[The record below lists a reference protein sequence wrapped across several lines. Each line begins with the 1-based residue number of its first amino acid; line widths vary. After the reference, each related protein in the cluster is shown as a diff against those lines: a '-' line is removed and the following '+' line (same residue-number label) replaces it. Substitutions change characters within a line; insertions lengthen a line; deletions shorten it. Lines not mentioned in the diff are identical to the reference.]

1 MIRSAVKFL
10 LFTVLFFVPL
20 FASAQVTA
28 NFTADDTAGCAP
40 MVVHFTNTSTG
51 ATSYDW
57 DLGNGTLSTLTD
69 VSGAYLTA
77 GTYTVT
83 LIAHNGS
90 ASSTK
95 TMTIKVYGLP
105 TVNFYANDTTICP
118 GGSVVFTSTSTSGAW
133 GGMTYN
139 WNFGDGY
146 TSTAPSPTHTYATPG
161 NLNVTL
167 FVTNSK
173 GCINSRSR
181 LPYIHVSIP
190 PSVGFTPAS
199 TMYCHPVAG
208 VAFSNSTVG
217 APPLTSFW
225 RFGDGGTSGLS
236 NPTHNYTTSGNFDVS
251 LKVTDGNGCIDSAV
265 FPGMITVGDLAAS
278 FTYPSI
284 SCPFA
289 PTTFTNTSSTHI
301 SSNWDFGDGSTSTDE
316 IPVHTYTTVGTYP
329 VQLVVYDGTCF
340 DTVLHNIT
348 ITKPSG
354 SFNITPLRPCAPPQ
368 TLTFH
373 GSVPPGCSVSWY
385 SLVFGSLGSGVTLS
399 HLFPAVSHDGA
410 VYGFIDSVTMVIT
423 DTHGCKDTVGQRDTV
438 NYLKVII
445 GGGPHEG
452 CIPVRD
458 TLEAVALSA
467 VWDPF
472 LGPPWYRSGFMPYP
486 YVVDMPYPYSISS
499 YSWNFGDGSPISSA
513 AAPVHTFSVVG
524 GVYNINLSIV
534 SSNGCTA
541 TANPQLAK
549 AGSPPPTP
557 SFTFH
562 PSRACAGQP
571 FYFTASGTGPFDH
584 YKWDFG
590 DGNPDTSASPVHS
603 YTVPGIFQVD
613 LKTVYNGCQ
622 SFHYALHDTVDS
634 PGAVAHIAYACI
646 PRNVVSF
653 SDYSLGDD
661 THLWS
666 FGDGFTSTASNPVHT
681 YPAVSTYSVTL
692 TTFNFASGCRD
703 TGRFIV
709 NLNHLNNSFTT
720 FHPTICRGTLD
731 TFADTVFN
739 QTYRDTSYVTKYR
752 WYADGILTDSLFTT
766 YPTDTIY
773 HSFSTGGTHTMALVL
788 TDNHGC
794 MDTISRTVVVP
805 SPLDSFTVSPP
816 SGCAPL
822 SVTFTDR
829 STDIPGAT
837 FSNYFWKWGDGTT
850 TSTSTPVTLH
860 NYNLNGSYTI
870 KEIITD
876 NSGCKDSLISDT
888 HVVVRKP
895 SAAFNSTVTT
905 ICMNRG
911 IRFVNT
917 TTGTFTSLWLFG
929 DGDTSSVTS
938 PTHFYHSAGDFTVK
952 LIVTDVGGC
961 RDTLTKTNY
970 IHVKPLPFPAFT
982 MDDSFSVC
990 SPFTVNFTNHSTGA
1004 THYFW
1009 TFGDGTS
1016 SIIDSPSAVYITPGF
1031 YTVKLQAINSFNCS
1045 DTAIRHVNLF
1055 GYSGAFTYAPISGCN
1070 PVTTHFAATISSV
1083 ASVVWDFSDGVT
1095 STPSLSTS
1103 ATHVYSTVGTFVPKL
1118 ILTDSFGCT
1127 NFSVG
1132 HDTIKVDNINAGFT
1146 TTPNP
1151 GCQNSAMAFN
1161 DTSSSHFSPITRW
1174 LWTLA
1179 PGYTSTVSNPTY
1191 TYTTSGTHP
1200 VTLSITDAWGCTSV
1214 ITKNVTVN
1222 ALPSIIA
1229 GPFTVCIGT
1238 TIALSDT
1245 ITGGTWVSSNPS
1257 VAKVGSSTGI
1267 VTGMALGSATITYS
1281 LGSGCTITKTIT
1293 VNPVLTPI
1301 AGSSGVCVGSTTLL
1315 TDPTSGGFWSSGS
1328 PGTALIGSV
1337 SGTVSGIT
1345 AGVAVI
1351 SYTYA
1356 GCTTTKPITVNP
1368 LPSAFTGNVPI
1379 CILRTTTLG
1388 STPTGGTWSSGG
1400 TGIASISSSGGV
1412 VTGIAAGTE
1421 LITYTLPTT
1430 CKTTAAVTVNNP
1442 PASIAGGSF
1451 VCIGGSTTLADVTPG
1466 GTWSSSN
1473 IAVLTIGSV
1482 SGLAT
1487 GVAVGIATVSY
1498 STGGCATTKV
1508 ISVNTLPA
1516 PITGNHSICVGLSDT
1531 LSHPTSGGSWTSSL
1545 PGVAVVG
1552 ASNGI
1557 VFGVNNGNSTITYSL
1572 GAGCDVST
1580 VFTVN
1585 PLPAPIGG
1593 SGNVCVGATS
1603 LLTDITPGG
1612 SWRCDSSSIALVNV
1626 SSGNLTGISGGMAYV
1641 TYTIPTGCVR
1651 IRQVTVNSVPPITGL
1666 TNLCS
1671 FGDTIIV
1678 HDANPLGLYSS
1689 TLVSVFN
1696 LGGGAAMVI
1705 SSSAGT
1711 GTVSYTIPLGCVITK
1726 PITVNPVPPAI
1737 LGFTHICEGSFSPL
1751 YNSTAGGRWSS
1762 SDISVAR
1769 IDSISGLMSGIAGG
1783 SATITYA
1790 LPTTCKAS
1798 VPVTVEPIPR
1808 AGTIRGASS
1817 LCMGQ
1822 TITLVDSFLG
1832 GTWTASNGHATVS
1845 GGNVFGVS
1853 AGVDTIRY
1861 LLTNPCGT
1869 STATH
1874 IVTVRQAPDA
1884 GSISGPGSL
1893 CVGETITLIDSA
1905 AGGVWASANANAT
1918 VLNGVV
1924 KGIAPGIDTIS
1935 YTSTNT
1941 CGVDIAKHGL
1951 VIYPQP
1957 FAGVFSGPLFVCVG
1971 DTITLANS
1979 VSGGTLGI
1987 TNNNA
1992 SLNGWVVTGLIPG
2005 YDTVT
2010 YSVSNQCGTA
2020 TTGKQVEIISLPVAG
2035 SITGPSDVCIGDTI
2049 ELSASISGGTWS
2061 ESNNLAQASGS
2072 LTLIGVTA
2080 GTETITYSETNVCG
2094 TVSTTQA
2101 ITVDPLPDGLSILRN
2116 DYQLSVAS
2124 SYASY
2129 QWTLNGKSI
2138 PGATNNIYVFQTI
2151 GDYGIS
2157 VTNASGCSYT
2167 YAPLKITDCSIA
2179 DINIFPNPVVS
2190 TIYIQWCKQVT
2201 AQISCLDGKFVK
2213 EVSNTNE
2220 VNIRELPNGVYS
2232 LTIYDS
2238 YNNKIFTR
2246 RITKLTP

>member
-1 MIRSAVKFL
+1 MIRSTVKFL
-10 LFTVLFFVPL
+10 LFTVLFFVPF
-20 FASAQVTA
+20 FASAQLTA

-77 GTYTVT
+77 GTYTIT
-83 LIAHNGS
+83 LIARNGS
-90 ASSTK
+90 ASNTK
-95 TMTIKVYGLP
+95 TMTIRVYGLP
-105 TVNFYANDTTICP
+105 TVNFFASDTTICP

-146 TSTAPSPTHTYATPG
+146 SSTVASPTHSYGTPG
-161 NLNVTL
+161 NMNVTL

-181 LPYIHVSIP
+181 LPYIRVSPP

-208 VAFSNSTVG
+208 VPFANSTVG
-217 APPLTSFW
+217 VPPLINSW
-225 RFGDGGTSGLS
+225 RFGDGGVSGLS
-236 NPTHNYTTSGNFDVS
+236 NPTHNYTTSGIFDVS

-265 FPGMITVGDLAAS
+265 FPGLITVGDLAAS
-278 FTYPSI
+278 YTYPSI

-289 PTTFTNTSSTHI
+289 PVTFTNTSTTHI
-301 SSNWDFGDGSTSTDE
+301 SANWDFGDGGTSTDE
-316 IPVHTYTTVGTYP
+316 VPVHTYTTVGTYP

-340 DTVLHNIT
+340 DTVVHSIT
-348 ITKPSG
+348 ITKPTG
-354 SFNITPLRPCAPPQ
+354 SFNVTPLRPCAPPQ

-399 HLFPAVSHDGA
+399 HLFPPVTIES
-410 VYGFIDSVTMVIT
+410 VQYGFIDSVTMVIT

-438 NYLKVII
+438 NYLRVSI

-452 CIPVRD
+452 CSPVRD
-458 TLEAVALSA
+458 SFQADAISS

-472 LGPPWYRSGFMPYP
+472 LGPPFYSTGYMPYP
-486 YVVDMPYPYSISS
+486 YLTAFPYPYSISN
-499 YSWNFGDGSPISSA
+499 YSWNFGDGSPVST
-513 AAPVHTFSVVG
+513 APMPGHTYSVVG
-524 GVYNINLSIV
+524 GVYNTNVSIV

-541 TANPQLAK
+541 TAPPQIVK
-549 AGSPPPTP
+549 VGSVPPTP

-562 PSRACAGQP
+562 PSHACAGRP
-571 FYFTASGTGPFDH
+571 FYFTASGSGTFDH

-590 DGNPDTSASPVHS
+590 DGNPDTSASPVHI

-622 SFHYALHDTVDS
+622 SFHYALRDTVDS
-634 PGAVAHIAYACI
+634 PSAVAHISYACI

-661 THLWS
+661 SHLWS
-666 FGDGFTSTASNPVHT
+666 FGDGFTTTAANPVHT
-681 YPAVSTYSVTL
+681 YPSVSIYSVTL
-692 TTFNFASGCRD
+692 TTSNTRSGCRD
-703 TGRFIV
+703 TGRYVI
-709 NLNHLNNSFTT
+709 NLNHLNTSFTT
-720 FHPTICRGTLD
+720 FHPTICKGILD

-739 QTYRDTSYVTKYR
+739 KTFIDSTYVTKYK
-752 WYADGILTDSLFTT
+752 WYADGIVTDSLVTFYTA
-766 YPTDTIY
+766 DTIY
-773 HSFSTGGTHTMALVL
+773 HAFSTAGTHSVALVL

-794 MDTISRTVVVP
+794 LDTLSTTVVVP
-805 SPLDSFTVSPP
+805 NPIDSFNFSPP

-822 SVTFTDR
+822 AVTFTDR

-837 FSNYFWKWGDGTT
+837 ITNYFWKWGDGTT
-850 TSTSTPVTLH
+850 SSTSSPVISH
-860 NYNLNGSYTI
+860 NYNLNGSYAI
-870 KEIITD
+870 KEIVTD
-876 NSGCKDSLISDT
+876 NSGCKDSLVSHT
-888 HVVVRKP
+888 RVVVRKP
-895 SAAFNSTVTT
+895 TAAFNTTVTT
-905 ICMNRG
+905 ICRHRG
-911 IRFVNT
+911 IRFNNT
-917 TTGTFTSLWLFG
+917 TAGTFTSLWLFG
-929 DGDTSSVTS
+929 DGDTSSATN
-938 PTHFYHSAGDFTVK
+938 PTHFFHSAGDFTVK
-952 LIVTDVGGC
+952 LVVTDVGGC

-970 IHVKPLPFPAFT
+970 IHVKPLPVPAFT

-990 SPFTVNFTNHSTGA
+990 SPFTVNFTNRSTGA
-1004 THYFW
+1004 TRYFW

-1016 SIIDSPSAVYITPGF
+1016 SIVDSPSAVYITPGY

-1045 DTAIRHVNLF
+1045 DTAVRHVNLF

-1070 PVTTHFAATISSV
+1070 PVTTHFSATISSV

-1095 STPSLSTS
+1095 SVPSLSTV

-1151 GCQNSAMAFN
+1151 GCQNSAMVFN

-1191 TYTTSGTHP
+1191 TYTSAGTHP

-1222 ALPSIIA
+1222 ALPSVIA
-1229 GPFTVCIGT
+1229 GPSTVCIGT
-1238 TIALSDT
+1238 TITLTDT

-1257 VAKVGSSTGI
+1257 IAKVGSSTGI
-1267 VTGMALGSATITYS
+1267 VTGMALGSVTITYS

-1301 AGSSGVCVGSTTLL
+1301 SGSSGVCVGSTTLF
-1315 TDPTSGGFWSSGS
+1315 TDPTPGGFWSSGS
-1328 PGTALIGSV
+1328 PGIANIGSL
-1337 SGTVSGIT
+1337 SGTISGVA
-1345 AGVAVI
+1345 AGVANI
-1351 SYTYA
+1351 SYTQA

-1368 LPSAFTGNVPI
+1368 LPSTFTGNVPI

-1388 STPTGGTWSSGG
+1388 STPSGGTWTGGTGVATVSP
-1400 TGIASISSSGGV
+1400 SGGV
-1412 VTGIAAGTE
+1412 VTGITAG
-1421 LITYTLPTT
+1421 LDIITYTLPTT
-1430 CKTTAAVTVNNP
+1430 CKTTATVTVNNP
-1442 PASIAGGSF
+1442 PAAIAGGSF
-1451 VCIGGSTTLADVTPG
+1451 VCIGGTVTLADITPG

-1473 IAVLTIGSV
+1473 TAIVTIGST
-1482 SGLAT
+1482 SGMAT
-1487 GVAVGIATVSY
+1487 GVAVGSATVSY
-1498 STGGCATTKV
+1498 TAGGCSATKV
-1508 ISVNTLPA
+1508 ISVNTLPG
-1516 PITGNHSICVGLSDT
+1516 PITGNRSICVGLSDT
-1531 LSHPTSGGSWTSSL
+1531 LSHPTSGGTWTSSI

-1557 VFGVNNGNSTITYSL
+1557 VYGVNNGNSTITYSL
-1572 GAGCDVST
+1572 GAGCEVTT

-1593 SGNVCVGATS
+1593 TASVCVGATS
-1603 LLTDITPGG
+1603 ILTDITPGG
-1612 SWRCDSSSIALVNV
+1612 TWRCDSVSIATIDA
-1626 SSGNLTGISGGMAYV
+1626 SSGTLTGVSGGLAYI

-1651 IRQVTVNSVPPITGL
+1651 IRQSTINAVPRITGL
-1666 TNLCS
+1666 TNMCS
-1671 FGDTIIV
+1671 LGDTIIV
-1678 HDANPLGLYSS
+1678 HNANTLGLYSS
-1689 TLVSVFN
+1689 TVVTVRN
-1696 LGGGAAMVI
+1696 LGGGTALVI
-1705 SSSAGT
+1705 SSSPGI
-1711 GTVSYTIPLGCVITK
+1711 GSVSYTIPLGCVITQ
-1726 PITVNPVPPAI
+1726 PVTVNPTPPAI
-1737 LGFTHICEGSFSPL
+1737 IGATHFCEGTTSPL
-1751 YNSTAGGRWSS
+1751 SDSLTGGRWYSS
-1762 SDISVAR
+1762 NIYVAR
-1769 IDSISGLMSGIAGG
+1769 IDSFTGIMTGIAGG
-1783 SATITYA
+1783 SATISYS
-1790 LPTTCKAS
+1790 LPTTCKVK
-1798 VPVTVEPIPR
+1798 VPVTVEPIPL
-1808 AGTIRGASS
+1808 AGTIRGATS

-1832 GTWTASNGHATVS
+1832 GIWTASNAHATVS

-1853 AGVDTIRY
+1853 AGIDTIKY
-1861 LLTNPCGT
+1861 VVTNPCGT
-1869 STATH
+1869 SSAIH
-1874 IVTVRQAPDA
+1874 IVTLKQAPDA
-1884 GSISGPGSL
+1884 GTINGPVSL
-1893 CVGETITLIDSA
+1893 CVGETITLTDSA

-1951 VIYPQP
+1951 VINPQP
-1957 FAGVFSGPLFVCVG
+1957 YAGVFSGPLFVCVG
-1971 DTITLANS
+1971 DTITIANS
-1979 VSGGTLGI
+1979 VSGGILGI
-1987 TNNNA
+1987 TNSNA
-1992 SLNGWVVTGLIPG
+1992 TLDGWVVTGITPG
-2005 YDTVT
+2005 FDTVT
-2010 YSVSNQCGTA
+2010 YAVTNSCGTA
-2020 TTGKQVEIISLPVAG
+2020 TTGKQVEIVPLPVAG
-2035 SITGPSDVCIGDTI
+2035 TITGPTDVCVGDTI
-2049 ELSASISGGTWS
+2049 ELSASIPGGTWS
-2061 ESNNLAQASGS
+2061 ASNNLAHISGS
-2072 LTLIGVTA
+2072 LTVIGADA
-2080 GTETITYSETNVCG
+2080 GRETITYSVSNICG
-2094 TVSTTQA
+2094 TATTTES
-2101 ITVDPLPDGLSILRN
+2101 ITIDPLPNGLTILRN

-2124 SYASY
+2124 GYAAY
-2129 QWTLNGKSI
+2129 QWTLNGKPI
-2138 PGATNNIYVFQTI
+2138 KGATNNTYTFLTT
-2151 GDYGIS
+2151 GEYGIS
-2157 VTNASGCSYT
+2157 VTNATGCSYT
-2167 YAPLKITDCSIA
+2167 YAPLKITDCAIA
-2179 DINIFPNPVVS
+2179 DINIFPNPVES

-2213 EVSNTNE
+2213 EISNTNE

-2238 YNNKIFTR
+2238 FNNKILTK
-2246 RITKLTP
+2246 RITKVTR